1 MSHKDAALFIIHLNG
16 SGMQA
21 SCIVFACFN
30 NLFHSSWV
38 SPRPSSTASSVS
50 DAVFEIS
57 VRPDT
62 ANCLNRVSSPL
73 VEGPNAPVKIV
84 SVQGLSA
91 SVVIAGPLVRRTG
104 RYRASRTVGLAAWSK
119 FLRNACESPMDASFW
134 LVRIAA
140 SDTSATTR
148 DVLCCH

>member
-1 MSHKDAALFIIHLNG
+1 MSHKDANLFIVHLNG

-38 SPRPSSTASSVS
+38 SPCPSSTASSVS

-57 VRPDT
+57 VRPET
-62 ANCLNRVSSPL
+62 AKCLNRVSFPL
-73 VEGPNAPVKIV
+73 VEGPNVAVKIV

-91 SVVIAGPLVRRTG
+91 PVVIAGPLVRRTG
-104 RYRASRTVGLAAWSK
+104 RHGASRTVGLAAWSK
-119 FLRNACESPMDASFW
+119 FLRNACENPIDASFW

-140 SDTSATTR
+140 PDTSATTR
-148 DVLCCH
+148 DVLRCY

>member
-1 MSHKDAALFIIHLNG
+1 MTTRGLEAITMTVNDNCFFTGSAKDIMFIDDD
-16 SGMQA
+16 
-21 SCIVFACFN
+21 
-30 NLFHSSWV
+30 
-38 SPRPSSTASSVS
+38 SSVS

-62 ANCLNRVSSPL
+62 ANCFNRVSSPL
-73 VEGPNAPVKIV
+73 VEGPNVPVKIV

-119 FLRNACESPMDASFW
+119 FLRNACESPQDASCW
-134 LVRIAA
+134 
-140 SDTSATTR
+140 
-148 DVLCCH
+148 